1 MDPCNLAP
9 ASVLPHVVRRRY
21 GQAGLHLAS
30 QFMRREKVDPPAL
43 LENKGVMFVVY
54 RRLNAGRS
62 LLLVTSYDGEDTLV
76 GVGLFFCLSTE
87 EDTTLNICSRG
98 RAKLDSVV
106 RD

>member
-1 MDPCNLAP
+1 MHEAQEHLLFRLWFQPMDPCNLAP

-30 QFMRREKVDPPAL
+30 QFMRREKVDPPAP

-76 GVGLFFCLSTE
+76 GVGLFFC
-87 EDTTLNICSRG
+87 
-98 RAKLDSVV
+98 
-106 RD
+106 